1 MKRKIPLWAALCGCL
16 VLCALCCALLLTLR
30 PALPTGNFTNEMK
43 LPNTHPLHDEGA
55 DVWDRVGDHGSS
67 PYFYNLDF
75 YNLKSTDS
83 RSLLPQFKTMQQS
96 AWWSC
101 GPTSILMVLDY
112 YGVLG
117 DWNEEN
123 LAALRSDHSQQHTG
137 TCLEQMIE
145 ILDHVGGFD
154 LVTTY
159 DYRDNLEE
167 LNMAFFRQ
175 QIQAGYPVLVGW
187 NDWGGHWEV
196 IIGYDTM
203 GTEHEGDDVLI
214 FADSF
219 DTSDHNQDGYGVVS
233 AERFIDNFTFYDF
246 LPADHIRDKCLIVV
260 KPQVS
265 TEAEK

>member
-30 PALPTGNFTNEMK
+30 PALPAGNFTNEMK

-112 YGVLG
+112 YGVL
-117 DWNEEN
+117 
-123 LAALRSDHSQQHTG
+123 
-137 TCLEQMIE
+137 
-145 ILDHVGGFD
+145 
-154 LVTTY
+154 
-159 DYRDNLEE
+159 
-167 LNMAFFRQ
+167 
-175 QIQAGYPVLVGW
+175 
-187 NDWGGHWEV
+187 
-196 IIGYDTM
+196 
-203 GTEHEGDDVLI
+203 
-214 FADSF
+214 
-219 DTSDHNQDGYGVVS
+219 
-233 AERFIDNFTFYDF
+233 
-246 LPADHIRDKCLIVV
+246 
-260 KPQVS
+260 
-265 TEAEK
+265 